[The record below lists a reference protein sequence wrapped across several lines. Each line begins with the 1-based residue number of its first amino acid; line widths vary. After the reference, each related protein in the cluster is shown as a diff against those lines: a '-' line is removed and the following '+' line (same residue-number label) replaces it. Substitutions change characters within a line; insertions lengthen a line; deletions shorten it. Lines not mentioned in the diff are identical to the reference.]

1 MEQKI
6 QKKHSIIISEYRTPC
21 DSEDRLK
28 EQIKVD
34 DLKVKSENAQ
44 LENDDNLELRLD
56 DMSLQNNAASS
67 DINDNER
74 AQIES
79 FFSGLGTEVST
90 GI

>member
-1 MEQKI
+1 MELQKSE
-6 QKKHSIIISEYRTPC
+6 SITISEYRAPC

-28 EQIKVD
+28 EQIKNDV
-34 DLKVKSENAQ
+34 LKSESQ
-44 LENDDNLELRLD
+44 NDDNSDSSSD
-56 DMSLQNNAASS
+56 DISLQTNAASL

-90 GI
+90 EN

>member
-1 MEQKI
+1 MELQKSE
-6 QKKHSIIISEYRTPC
+6 SIIISECQTPC

-28 EQIKVD
+28 EQIKNDV
-34 DLKVKSENAQ
+34 LKSESHNEQ
-44 LENDDNLELRLD
+44 SENDDNIELRLD
-56 DMSLQNNAASS
+56 DLSLQSNTASS

-90 GI
+90 EN